1 MKHIKIL
8 ILLFL
13 ISSWGCKST
22 FYVTDTAVEYERVS
36 EASVTPDQEVA
47 DMLTPYRTQMDAE
60 MNIVIGQLDT
70 ILIKES
76 PESNIGNWLSD
87 MLLAEASRNSKM
99 EIDFGVQN
107 SGGIRVTSLAAGPIT
122 IGEVYEVMP
131 FDNKISIVTADG
143 NGVKEFMDHM
153 AKGRGWPIS
162 SGTSYKI
169 KDQQAYDILINGTPL
184 DLNKTYK
191 FALPDYIAGGGSGS
205 AFLRKYDRQDLEV
218 LIRESFVAHI
228 KRDTESGTTQY
239 ARKEG
244 RVKYMNHE

>member
-1 MKHIKIL
+1 MKHIYL
-8 ILLFL
+8 IVVLCFL
-13 ISSWGCKST
+13 SSWGCKST
-22 FYVTDTAVEYERVS
+22 YYVTDTEVEYERIS
-36 EASVTPDQEVA
+36 EVSVTPDKEIA
-47 DMLTPYRTQMDAE
+47 DMLAPYRTQMDAE
-60 MNIVIGQLDT
+60 MNQVIGQLDT
-70 ILIKES
+70 MLIKES

-87 MLLAEASRNSKM
+87 MLLEEASRNSDM
-99 EIDFGVQN
+99 EIDFAVQN

-162 SGTSYKI
+162 HGTSYKI
-169 KDQQAYDILINGTPL
+169 KDQQAHDILINGAPL
-184 DLNKTYK
+184 DLTKTYK

-205 AFLRKYDRQDLEV
+205 AFLRKYNRQDLEV
-218 LIRESFVAHI
+218 LIRESFVTHI
-228 KRDTESGTTQY
+228 IRDTQSGNSQY

-244 RVKYMNHE
+244 RVINMNHE

>member
-1 MKHIKIL
+1 MKHINL
-8 ILLFL
+8 LVFLFL
-13 ISSWGCKST
+13 ISIWGCKST
-22 FYVTDTAVEYERVS
+22 YYVTDTDVEYERIS
-36 EASVTPDQEVA
+36 EATVTPDQEVA
-47 DMLTPYRTQMDAE
+47 DMITPFREQMEEE
-60 MNIVIGQLDT
+60 MNVVIGQLDT
-70 ILIKES
+70 MLIKES

-87 MLLAEASRNSKM
+87 MLLEEATLNSQM
-99 EIDFGVQN
+99 SIDFAVQN

-162 SGTSYKI
+162 QGTSYTI
-169 KDQQAYDILINGTPL
+169 KDKQAHDIVINGAPL

-205 AFLRKYDRQDLEV
+205 AFLKKYERIDLEV

-228 KRDTESGTTQY
+228 KRDTQLGKTQY
-239 ARKEG
+239 ASKEG